1 MNGLSR
7 RGLLGGAAATG
18 VAALAGCE
26 STPAPHA
33 SATPLGLS
41 FPKGFVWGTATAA
54 YQIEGAVAEDGR
66 KPSIW
71 DTFSH
76 TPGRTRD
83 NATGDVADDHYHRW
97 AADLD
102 LMKRLGLTG
111 YRFSVAWPRVLPDGV
126 GTPNQKGIDFYK
138 RLVDGLHQRGITPMV
153 TLFHWDLPQ
162 VLQDRGGWENRDC
175 ARWFADYATVVF
187 RALGDAVPTWLT
199 INEMRT
205 IVGLGYGNGSH
216 APGIV
221 DHEAGQVALHHLM
234 LGHGLAVQ
242 ALRATGLKA
251 RIGPAHNLTSVY
263 PADDSDGAKQAA
275 ARTDLTENRLYLD
288 PILRGAYPP
297 DALSAIAQSAR
308 MKAAIR
314 DGDLDIIH
322 SPIDVLGVQYYTP
335 TYVDSGGS
343 WVTLKP
349 TSDAT
354 WEQIYPPGLYDL
366 LTRIKRDYGDIPQ
379 VITENGM
386 AVADQLD
393 KDGTVADQPRIEYLR
408 DHLVQAHRAI
418 EGGVKLE
425 GYHLWSLMDNF
436 EWAEGYGQRW
446 GIVYVDYQTQRRLP
460 KSSAAW
466 YRDVAA
472 RNGI

>member
-1 MNGLSR
+1 MTGISR
-7 RGLLGGAAATG
+7 RRLLGG
-18 VAALAGCE
+18 VAAGGSLALTGC
-26 STPAPHA
+26 TDRPAPAA
-33 SATPLGLS
+33 SAKPLGLS
-41 FPKGFVWGTATAA
+41 FPKDFSWGTATAA
-54 YQIEGAVAEDGR
+54 YQIEGAVTEDGR

-76 TPGRTRD
+76 TPGKTRD

-97 AADLD
+97 SADLD
-102 LMKRLGLTG
+102 LMKTLGLRG
-111 YRFSVAWPRVLPDGV
+111 YRFSVAWPRVVPDGV
-126 GTPNQKGIDFYK
+126 GTPNQKGLDFYR

-175 ARWFADYATVVF
+175 AKWFADYADVVF
-187 RALGDAVPTWLT
+187 RALGEGVPTWLT

-205 IVGLGYGNGSH
+205 IVGLGYGTGSH

-242 ALRATGLKA
+242 ALRATGSKS
-251 RIGPAHNLTSVY
+251 RIGPAQNLTSVY
-263 PADDSDGAKQAA
+263 PTDDSAEARQAA

-288 PILRGAYPP
+288 PILRGTYPP
-297 DALSAIAQSAR
+297 DALAALPQSEK

-314 DGDLDIIH
+314 DGDLAIIH

-335 TYVDSGGS
+335 TYVSASGD
-343 WVTLKP
+343 WVTVKP
-349 TSDAT
+349 TSDAS
-354 WEQIYPPGLYDL
+354 WEQIYPAGLYDL

-386 AVADQLD
+386 AVADSLAAN
-393 KDGTVADQPRIEYLR
+393 GTVSDQPRIDYLR

-418 EGGVKLE
+418 QDGVKLE

-436 EWAEGYGQRW
+436 EWAEGYRQRW
-446 GIVYVDYQTQRRLP
+446 GIVYVDYPTQRRIP
-460 KSSAAW
+460 KTSAGW
-466 YRDVAA
+466 YRDVIA